1 MKKYNRFGALALS
14 AALALTMTACSE
26 ATTTDSAA
34 ASTAASPSQTPAQ
47 QGTSAESS
55 TASQQTEV
63 LGSLTSSELQ
73 ELISGSTTLAQLTQ
87 ERTEAAASSTESAA
101 SSPANVPEYEQ
112 QLQALIDQLYAV
124 KAKAESGLNNTINSA
139 KAEYKALPAAKQ
151 TQTRKIAIVMG
162 KASELKAMEASCD
175 KEVEDIV
182 SQMRTILT
190 QNGQSTALAD
200 EAMASYK
207 AQKREMVS
215 SLTNKLYS

>member
-14 AALALTMTACSE
+14 AVLALTMTACSE
-26 ATTTDSAA
+26 
-34 ASTAASPSQTPAQ
+34 TAADNTTADSTIAQPSQTPAQ
-47 QGTSAESS
+47 QGTPAESP
-55 TASQQTEV
+55 AADQQTEV

-87 ERTEAAASSTESAA
+87 ERTESAAPNTES
-101 SSPANVPEYEQ
+101 SSPAAVPEYEQ

-124 KAKAESGLNNTINSA
+124 KAKAESGLSNTINSA

-200 EAMASYK
+200 EALAAYN
-207 AQKREMVS
+207 AQKSEMVS
-215 SLTNKLYS
+215 SLTSKLYG

>member
-14 AALALTMTACSE
+14 AVLALTMTACSE
-26 ATTTDSAA
+26 
-34 ASTAASPSQTPAQ
+34 TAADNTTADSTIAQPSQTPAQ
-47 QGTSAESS
+47 QGTPAESP
-55 TASQQTEV
+55 AADQQTEV

-87 ERTEAAASSTESAA
+87 ERTESAAPNTES
-101 SSPANVPEYEQ
+101 SSPAAVPEYEQ

-200 EAMASYK
+200 DAMASYK
-207 AQKREMVS
+207 AQKLEMVS
-215 SLTNKLYS
+215 SLTSKLYG

>member
-1 MKKYNRFGALALS
+1 MKKYNRFGVLALS
-14 AALALTMTACSE
+14 AVLALTMTACSE
-26 ATTTDSAA
+26 
-34 ASTAASPSQTPAQ
+34 TAADNTTADSTIAQPSQTPAQ
-47 QGTSAESS
+47 QGTPAESP
-55 TASQQTEV
+55 AADQQTEV

-87 ERTEAAASSTESAA
+87 ERTETAASSAESTVSSSAA
-101 SSPANVPEYEQ
+101 VPEYEQ

-175 KEVEDIV
+175 KEVDDIV

-200 EAMASYK
+200 EAMAAYN
-207 AQKREMVS
+207 AQKSEMVS
-215 SLTNKLYS
+215 SLTSKLYG

>member
-1 MKKYNRFGALALS
+1 MKKYNRFGVLALS
-14 AALALTMTACSE
+14 AVLALTMTACSE
-26 ATTTDSAA
+26 
-34 ASTAASPSQTPAQ
+34 TAADNTTADSTIAQPSQTPAQ
-47 QGTSAESS
+47 QGTPAESP
-55 TASQQTEV
+55 AADQQTEV

-87 ERTEAAASSTESAA
+87 ERTESAAPNTES
-101 SSPANVPEYEQ
+101 SSPAAVPEYEQ

-200 EAMASYK
+200 EALAAYN
-207 AQKREMVS
+207 AQKSEMVS
-215 SLTNKLYS
+215 SLTSKLYG